1 MNLIPADRKALIV
14 VLVDLQPQF
23 IDTSSSNDEAVI
35 GRIQQLLLMCDTL
48 NIPVLATVEE
58 PIAQKGS
65 LVNSLA
71 KWFPKSGI
79 VFSKLAYDL
88 TAETDIRNALLKSN
102 RKQVAVV
109 GAETDVCVM
118 QSVLGLLRM
127 GLDVFLMEDCVMSST
142 TDTSAALARMYACG
156 AIPSTWKS
164 LYYELIRTDDED
176 NRLREDPNMMRK
188 GFIPPE
194 KLPSNRSG

>member
-1 MNLIPADRKALIV
+1 MNPITAEKEALIV

-23 IDTSSSNDEAVI
+23 IDALSSNVEAVM
-35 GRIQQLLLMCDTL
+35 GRIQQLLLMSDAFD
-48 NIPVLATVEE
+48 IPVLATVEE

-65 LVNSLA
+65 LVDSLA
-71 KWFPKSGI
+71 NWFPESGI
-79 VFSKLAYDL
+79 VLPKLAYDL
-88 TAETDIRNALLKSN
+88 SAETDICNAVLKSN
-102 RKQVAVV
+102 RRQCAVV

-127 GLDVFLMEDCVMSST
+127 GLDVFLIEDCVMSST

-164 LYYELIRTDDED
+164 LYFELIRTDDFD
-176 NRLREDPNMMRK
+176 NRLRADAKLAKK

-194 KLPSNRSG
+194 ELS